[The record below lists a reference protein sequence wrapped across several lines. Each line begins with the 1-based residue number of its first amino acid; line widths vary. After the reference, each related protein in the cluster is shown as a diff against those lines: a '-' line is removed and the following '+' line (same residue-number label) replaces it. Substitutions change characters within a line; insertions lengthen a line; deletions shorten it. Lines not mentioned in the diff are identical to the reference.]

1 MERHWQVAPTLTGDE
16 VTSSGHQEQQAHHT
30 IQLLVHCHQWARWCI
45 VTIQSTNQGI
55 IMPNQVTVQDLQVS
69 IYNNAAN
76 GGLVTMNAKGKSGS
90 FARAIAFASREAR
103 QNLSAGLMLSQLQ
116 NGQYRPLVSD
126 ILTCGLIPKA
136 NLDWVSASIP
146 STGPINKDMLIGL
159 CKQVKG
165 VYDNKRTK
173 SGDPVVLK
181 GEKAFVMGFI
191 QAIVAD
197 VTETTIDA

>member
-1 MERHWQVAPTLTGDE
+1 MSNE
-16 VTSSGHQEQQAHHT
+16 
-30 IQLLVHCHQWARWCI
+30 I
-45 VTIQSTNQGI
+45 
-55 IMPNQVTVQDLQVS
+55 TVQDLQVS

-76 GGLVTMNAKGKSGS
+76 GGLVTMSAKKSGS
-90 FARAIAFASREAR
+90 FARAIAFGSREAR
-103 QNLSAGLMLSQLQ
+103 NNLSAGMMVSQLR
-116 NGQYRPLVSD
+116 NGQYRPLVTD

-146 STGPINKDMLIGL
+146 ATGPVNRETLIGL
-159 CKQVKG
+159 CKQVKQ

-173 SGDPVVLK
+173 NGDPVTLK

-197 VTETTIDA
+197 VTETTVDA

>member
-1 MERHWQVAPTLTGDE
+1 MSNQI
-16 VTSSGHQEQQAHHT
+16 T
-30 IQLLVHCHQWARWCI
+30 I
-45 VTIQSTNQGI
+45 
-55 IMPNQVTVQDLQVS
+55 QDLQVS

-76 GGLVTMNAKGKSGS
+76 GGLVTMSAKKSGS
-90 FARAIAFASREAR
+90 FARAIAFGSREAR
-103 QNLSAGLMLSQLQ
+103 NNLSAGMMVSQLR
-116 NGQYRPLVSD
+116 NGQYRPLVTD

-146 STGPINKDMLIGL
+146 STGPINKDTLIGL
-159 CKQVKG
+159 CKQVKQ
-165 VYDNKRTK
+165 VYDNKK
-173 SGDPVVLK
+173 SKNGDPVVLK

>member
-1 MERHWQVAPTLTGDE
+1 MSNQITLQDM
-16 VTSSGHQEQQAHHT
+16 
-30 IQLLVHCHQWARWCI
+30 QLSV
-45 VTIQSTNQGI
+45 
-55 IMPNQVTVQDLQVS
+55 
-69 IYNNAAN
+69 YNNAIN
-76 GGLVTMNAKGKSGS
+76 GGLVTMSAKKSGS
-90 FARAIAFASREAR
+90 FARAIAFGNREAR
-103 QNLSAGLMLSQLQ
+103 TNLAAGQMVSQLQ
-116 NGQYRPLVSD
+116 NGQYRPMVTD

-146 STGPINKDMLIGL
+146 ATGPINKDMLIGL

-173 SGDPVVLK
+173 NGDPITLK